1 MSASPNYWRSLN
13 ERDGESAP
21 AVDPTASRPTDFSRR
36 RFLEATGFTLSALA
50 AAGCRPAREELALP
64 SVTGVPGQIPGRN
77 RICAATCAACPA
89 ACGLLVTTR
98 DGRPLKL
105 EGMPEHPLS
114 RGGLCA
120 VGQAQPLGLYDSRRL
135 SGPLERGQPISWR
148 DADQKILDGL
158 HHVREAGGAVRVL
171 TGSSCSPSLRR
182 MIGQFLGTFADGR
195 HIVFDSLG
203 CSAILGAHER
213 SHGVRML
220 PRYRFENA
228 RAIVSLGA
236 DFLGTWLSPVEFARG
251 WRQGRIPTADRPEM
265 SYHVQLEGRM
275 SLTGTKAD
283 RRLRVLPDEY
293 ALILGHL
300 AADLANRAGLPGPSA
315 PLPELPVAADEITAL
330 AGRLWDARG
339 ASLVLSDS
347 DDVQVQVLVNDV
359 NHLLDNYGATLD
371 TARPDQ
377 RWQSDDDSLSRLL
390 AELRDGKVAALFVAG
405 TDLLHNLPQSA
416 ELAEA
421 LGNVGLVVSLAR
433 WLDATTPA
441 AHFVCPEPHPLEDWT
456 DAEPVSGLVSYSQPM
471 LAPLGQTRSILE
483 SLSTWS
489 GQPATA
495 YDTVRDTCRQ
505 LVYPRQSQVA
515 DFTEFWDRAVQA
527 GFVEVDHVT
536 GETPAFKTEAVKW
549 PTTAAATDGL
559 RLAVHANVGMP
570 DSRHAHNAWLHE
582 LPDPITKGTWDNY
595 ACISPAL
602 ALEQG
607 LTDGDIVALT
617 AGDVGIELPV
627 CIQPGQHDRLV
638 SVALGYGVPGT
649 ERFAHIGPDWFEARS
664 GVGENGL
671 VGVNAAP
678 LLTWN
683 DGRLSSTRSDVQLA
697 KTGRHHPLA
706 TTQEHHSLTLPAN
719 TAPHGAPVR
728 DIVQET
734 TLAAFTQ
741 DPHSGTP
748 HAHHVASGRLWPA
761 DHPPGDEKWGL
772 VIDLNA
778 CTGCSACVVACQVE
792 NNIPVVGRDEV
803 VRQREMHWLRIDRY
817 YAGDGEDVRV
827 AHQPMLCQH
836 CDNAPCETVC
846 PVLATVHSEDGL
858 NQQAYNRC
866 VGTRYCANNCPYKVR
881 RFNWFDYPHDDALE
895 NLALN
900 PDVTVRM
907 RGIMEKC
914 SLCVQRI
921 QEGRLEARRLGI
933 PLADGA
939 IQTACQQSC
948 PAQAIAFGNLRNAA
962 SAVTAARTSARSFRV
977 LEELGVEPAVAYLRI
992 VRNAEATDIHAEAA
1006 HG

>member
-1 MSASPNYWRSLN
+1 MSASPTYWRSLN
-13 ERDGESAP
+13 ERDGEPVP
-21 AVDPTASRPTDFSRR
+21 ALDPTASRPADISRR

-135 SGPLERGQPISWR
+135 ATPLERGQPTTWR
-148 DADQKILDGL
+148 NADQRILDVL
-158 HHVREAGGAVRVL
+158 QQVRQAGGAVRVL
-171 TGSSCSPSLRR
+171 TGSTCSPSLRR

-195 HIVFDSLG
+195 HVVFDSLG
-203 CSAILGAHER
+203 CSAILAAHER
-213 SHGVRML
+213 THGARML

-228 RAIVSLGA
+228 RVIVSLGA
-236 DFLGTWLSPVEFARG
+236 DFLGTWLSPVEFTHG
-251 WRQGRIPTADRPEM
+251 WRQGRIPSADRPEM

-283 RRLRVLPDEY
+283 RRMRVLPNEY
-293 ALILGHL
+293 VLILGHL
-300 AADLANRAGLPGPSA
+300 AADLANRAGRPGPSA
-315 PLPELPVAADEITAL
+315 PLPAAPIAHEEITAL
-330 AGRLWDARG
+330 AERLWQART

-347 DDVQVQVLVNDV
+347 DDIDVQLLVNYV
-359 NHLLDNYGATLD
+359 NHLLGNYGTTLD
-371 TARPDQ
+371 ITRPDQ
-377 RWQSDDDSLSRLL
+377 RWQSDDDSLARLL
-390 AELRDGKVAALFVAG
+390 AELRDGTVAALFIAG
-405 TDLLHNLPQSA
+405 TDLLHNVPQSF

-433 WLDATTPA
+433 WRDATTPA
-441 AHFVCPEPHPLEDWT
+441 AQFVCPEHHPLEDWS
-456 DAEPVSGLVSYSQPM
+456 DAQPVSGLVSYSQPM

-483 SLSTWS
+483 SLATWS

-495 YDTVRDTCRQ
+495 YDIVRDTYRQ
-505 LVYPRQSQVA
+505 EIHPRQSQIA
-515 DFTEFWDRAVQA
+515 DFTASWDHAIQT
-527 GFVEVDHVT
+527 GYVEVEPAG
-536 GETPAFKTEAVKW
+536 GETAAFEVEAIQW
-549 PTTAAATDGL
+549 PTAEFSAGL
-559 RLAVHANVGMP
+559 SLTLHANVGMR

-607 LTDGDIVALT
+607 LTAGDIVALT
-617 AGDVGIELPV
+617 AGDARIELPV
-627 CIQPGQHDRLV
+627 YIQPGQHDRLV

-649 ERFAHIGPDWFEARS
+649 ERFANIGPDWFGARS

-678 LLTWN
+678 LLAWN

-697 KTGRHHPLA
+697 KTGRHRPLA
-706 TTQEHHSLTLPAN
+706 TTQEHHTLTLPAN

-728 DIVQET
+728 DVVQET
-734 TLAAFTQ
+734 TLEEFAK
-741 DPHSGTP
+741 DPRSGAP
-748 HAHHVASGRLWPA
+748 HTHHTSSIPLWSA
-761 DHPPGDEKWGL
+761 DHPPGDQKWGL

-817 YAGDGEDVRV
+817 YSGDGDDVSV

-846 PVLATVHSEDGL
+846 PVLATVHSADGL

-921 QEGRLEARRLGI
+921 QEGRLAARRLGI

-948 PAQAIAFGNLRNAA
+948 PAQAITFGNLRDAT
-962 SAVTAARTSARSFRV
+962 SAVAAARSSDRSFRV

-992 VRNAEATDIHAEAA
+992 VRNAEPTGTHAEAA